1 MVLSGYL
8 MYVLPVVVCV
18 VCALVSEST
27 REFLKPGANTGAKWQ
42 WALNLIADLRRQ
54 RVGL

>member
-1 MVLSGYL
+1 MLSVMVLSGYL

-27 REFLKPGANTGAKWQ
+27 REF
-42 WALNLIADLRRQ
+42 
-54 RVGL
+54 